1 MNRGNTMVTRN
12 RLTRLSLLAAALLA
26 TAIPALQAQPPGR
39 GNQIEQIKDNLYR
52 FGNGAWHGI
61 FLVTPEGIILAD
73 PLNPGVAEWLKGELD
88 QRFDV
93 PVKYVIYS
101 HSHFDH
107 IEGGAVFRD
116 TATFIAHE
124 GVAENLDGRYPHM
137 PGDMI
142 DRNLNGQFDRED
154 IDVPTLADPGICG
167 MSTQWFD
174 QIDTNKDGIVPPAE
188 FFERVV
194 QPDVYYS
201 ERMTLTLGG
210 KTVELMHPGK
220 NHGNDMTVVYF
231 PEEKVVFATDMI
243 ADALVR
249 DDIRSL
255 PSACGPLDGT
265 PMTEWIRSYQNVY
278 ALDFDTFA
286 GGHGG
291 FFTKEQVALS
301 IEFLRD
307 LKTQVEQS
315 LGRGM
320 SLQQMKE
327 TILLEEY
334 KDWAYYDR
342 LREKNIEAAYLNL
355 TRFR

>member
-1 MNRGNTMVTRN
+1 MVTRK
-12 RLTRLSLLAAALLA
+12 RLATLSLLAAALL
-26 TAIPALQAQPPGR
+26 TAGSSTLQAQPSF
-39 GNQIEQIKDNLYR
+39 GNQIVQITDNLYR

-61 FLVTPEGIILAD
+61 FLVTPDGIILAD
-73 PLNPGVAEWLKGELD
+73 PLNPGVATWLKEELD

-124 GVAENLDGRYPHM
+124 GVSENMNGRYPHM

-174 QIDTNKDGIVPPAE
+174 QIDTNKDGIVPPSE

-194 QPDVYYS
+194 KPDLYYS

-220 NHGNDMTVVYF
+220 NHGNDMTVLLF
-231 PEEKVVFATDMI
+231 PEERVVFATDMI

-249 DDIRSL
+249 DNIRSV
-255 PSACGPLDGT
+255 PSACGPMDGT
-265 PMTEWIRSYQNVY
+265 PIAEWIRSYEYVY

-286 GGHGG
+286 GGHGA
-291 FFTKEQVALS
+291 FFSKEDVALP
-301 IEFLRD
+301 IQFLQD
-307 LKTQVEQS
+307 LKTEVEQA
-315 LGRGM
+315 LAKGM
-320 SLQQMKE
+320 SLEQMKE
-327 TILLEEY
+327 SILLEQY

-342 LREKNIEAAYLNL
+342 LRVKAVEAAYLNM

>member
-1 MNRGNTMVTRN
+1 MVIPK
-12 RLTRLSLLAAALLA
+12 RLARLSLLAETLLA
-26 TAIPALQAQPPGR
+26 TALLVTAGTAVQAQPPGR
-39 GNQIEQIKDNLYR
+39 GPQIEQIKDNLYR

-61 FLVTPEGIILAD
+61 FLVTSEGIILAD
-73 PLNPGVAEWLKGELD
+73 PLNPQVAEWLKGELD

-124 GVAENLDGRYPHM
+124 GVGENMDGRYPHM

-142 DRNLNGQFDRED
+142 DRNLNGMFDRED

-194 QPDVYYS
+194 KPDLYYS

-210 KTVELMHPGK
+210 KTVELLHPGK
-220 NHGNDMTVVYF
+220 NHGNDMTVVFF

-249 DDIRSL
+249 DDIRSI
-255 PSACGPLDGT
+255 PSACGPMDGT
-265 PMTEWIRSYQNVY
+265 PIAEWIRSYKNVY

-286 GGHGG
+286 GGHGA
-291 FFTKEQVALS
+291 FFSKEDVALP
-301 IEFLRD
+301 IRFLED
-307 LKTQVEQS
+307 LKTEVEQAMAK
-315 LGRGM
+315 GM
-320 SLQQMKE
+320 SLEQMKE
-327 TILLEEY
+327 SILLEGY

-342 LREKNIEAAYLNL
+342 LRVKAVEAAYLNL
-355 TRFR
+355 TQFR